1 MFQFYY
7 ESLLRKQ
14 LLLQV
19 FILLCSEYIDLLLWL
34 LHLLIQLHI
43 VELLLSKILGL
54 MCSTLT
60 VWYNEAPVKNFIH
73 WMQHGLIHDRVFLV
87 FPLLVF
93 WAQFV
98 LWHRFYWN
106 SGGVTCCFNAWLGFS
121 IERIRLSFAG
131 IWAQMMYLRNRYFRF
146 QKVIGRQ
153 WGRWQTSLCHLAR
166 LRGATTG
173 REPYF
178 FWCN

>member
-1 MFQFYY
+1 
-7 ESLLRKQ
+7 
-14 LLLQV
+14 
-19 FILLCSEYIDLLLWL
+19 
-34 LHLLIQLHI
+34 
-43 VELLLSKILGL
+43 

-87 FPLLVF
+87 FPLLVL

-98 LWHRFYWN
+98 LRHRFYWN
-106 SGGVTCCFNAWLGFS
+106 SGGIACCFNAWLGFG

-153 WGRWQTSLCHLAR
+153 WGRWQTSFCHLAR
-166 LRGATTG
+166 LRSATTG
-173 REPYF
+173 REPDF
-178 FWCN
+178 FWCNLIGHLLSWQALVENRRLVELVDRG